1 MLEIL
6 IDGMPIEAGQLELH
20 QQSQPHPGGRR
31 YRIRSTD
38 KEITQLI
45 YRRYP
50 TPVAMPL
57 EPSSTSSLF
66 NLLRYY
72 ISRNYGRS
80 KPLFWAN
87 TIDQLEVSPDVLEL
101 AGVCSPHVE
110 EKANETSRSRPARA
124 TVVSQG

>member
-1 MLEIL
+1 VVEIL
-6 IDGMPIEAGQLELH
+6 IDGMPIEAGQLELD
-20 QQSQPHPGGRR
+20 QQSEPHPGGRR

-38 KEITQLI
+38 KEITKLI

-50 TPVAMPL
+50 TPMAMPL
-57 EPSSTSSLF
+57 EPSSTSNLF

-72 ISRNYGRS
+72 ISRNYGRT

-87 TIDQLEVSPDVLEL
+87 TIDQLVVGADVLEL

-110 EKANETSRSRPARA
+110 EQGNETSRSRPARA
-124 TVVSQG
+124 TVIGQG